1 MYLDFILGGISMRKF
16 ENNVQLLKYKVL
28 KEVAKSALNDSL
40 EKDILEIQN
49 KIIPGPKPETR
60 CCIYKERA
68 IITERIKLALG
79 GNPHNDNTIEVIDIA
94 CDKCPIQKYSV
105 TEACRGC
112 IAHKCQEA
120 CPFDAI
126 DFSGQKAHIDTDK
139 CKECGK
145 CAQACPYNAIIEIQR
160 PCVKACNANAINI
173 NPDTKKASINDDNCI
188 RCGACVYQCPFGAI
202 MDKSSIVDVIKLIKK
217 SNTNKNYKVYALIA
231 PAISSQFTY
240 AKIEQVIAGIKKL
253 GFHNVVEVALGA
265 DIIAYHESSE
275 VTKELDE
282 KKWMT
287 TSCCPAFVTYI
298 KKNYPELANHIST
311 SVSPMIA
318 TSKLIKYTD
327 PTAKTIFIGP
337 CTAKKS
343 EINEPDLVGEVDF
356 VLTFEELQA
365 LFDAHEI
372 NIEDCE
378 EGVLDNASYFGRI
391 FARSGGVTDAI
402 KHVVESNNLEVDIK
416 PIVCDGLIEC
426 SKALKLAK
434 FNKLQGN
441 FIEGMACKGGCICGP
456 TSLSHGPKDKKEVDK
471 YGKLA
476 NETSV
481 NEAIRVFNLD
491 NLELNRN

>member
-1 MYLDFILGGISMRKF
+1 MRKF
-16 ENNVQLLKYKVL
+16 ENNVQFLKYKVL
-28 KEVAKSALNDSL
+28 KEVAASALKDSL
-40 EKDILEIQN
+40 EKDILDIQN
-49 KIIPGPKPETR
+49 NIIPGPKPETR

-68 IITERIKLALG
+68 IITERVKLALG
-79 GNPHNDNTIEVIDIA
+79 GNPDNDNTIEVIDIA

-112 IAHKCQEA
+112 LAHKCKEV

-126 DFSGQKAHIDTDK
+126 DFSGQKAHIDTEK

-145 CAQACPYNAIIEIQR
+145 CADVCPYNAIIEIQR
-160 PCVKACNANAINI
+160 PCVRACHADAIRI
-173 NPDTKKASINDDNCI
+173 DPETKKASINEAECI

-202 MDKSSIVDVIKLIKK
+202 MDKSSIVDVIKLIKE
-217 SNTNKNYKVYALIA
+217 SDGNKKYKVYAMIA
-231 PAISSQFTY
+231 PAISSQFSY
-240 AKIEQVIAGIKKL
+240 AKIEQVITGIKEL

-265 DIIAYHESSE
+265 DIIAYHESTQ
-275 VTKELDE
+275 VAHELDE
-282 KKWMT
+282 KEWMT

-298 KKNYPELANHIST
+298 KKNHPELADHIST
-311 SVSPMIA
+311 AVSPMIA
-318 TSKLIKYTD
+318 TSKLIKHMD

-343 EINEPDLVGEVDF
+343 EMNEPDLIGEVDF

-365 LFDAHEI
+365 LLDAHDI
-372 NIEDCE
+372 QVEDCE
-378 EGVLDNASYFGRI
+378 EGLLDNASYFGRI

-402 KHVVESNNLEVDIK
+402 KHVVESNNLNVDIK
-416 PIVCDGLIEC
+416 PVVCDGLAEC

-434 FNKLQGN
+434 FNRLQGN

-456 TSLSHGPKDKKEVDK
+456 TSLSHGPKDKNEVDK

-476 NETSV
+476 IETSV
-481 NEAIRVFNLD
+481 NEAIRILD
-491 NLELNRN
+491 LEALELSR